1 MKKLRIKPGSDQYEQ
16 HNKYFTREMLTH
28 ATLSHPFI
36 VKYHDHFQ
44 DSEGQNYIILSL
56 VKGRLRH

>member
-1 MKKLRIKPGSDQYEQ
+1 MKKLRIKPGSAQYEQ

-36 VKYHDHFQ
+36 VEYHDHF
-44 DSEGQNYIILSL
+44 
-56 VKGRLRH
+56 